1 MAQSTTNQYLS
12 RKLNKLGSM
21 CPVIVRH
28 EFDNQNDKVSAI
40 MSMRS
45 GSNPNKGRP
54 YSAMSKRSANTKTP
68 FAKIE
73 SIRKKGPIS
82 QAMVPIDFE
91 GMEIRQKN
99 NSKHF
104 QPKVKL
110 KTEGLKKVLFNL
122 KRDKEDLDTNLERLE
137 LISNFGETYLKHSS
151 THDSKLMQALNMKAN
166 PVLADTRLKR
176 PATAKTNH
184 LRNVKSEPQFDPT
197 QKKKRP
203 GTAMTQ
209 FKANNTTDGFSNYD
223 IPEND
228 EEGIYYEDNSESR

>member
-1 MAQSTTNQYLS
+1 MAQRTTNQYLS
-12 RKLNKLGSM
+12 KRIDKLGSV

-45 GSNPNKGRP
+45 SSGPRKGRP
-54 YSAMSKRSANTKTP
+54 MSAMTRKPAATNIP

-73 SIRKKGPIS
+73 SIRKKGPLS
-82 QAMVPIDFE
+82 QAMVPLNFE

-99 NSKHF
+99 NCKYF

-122 KRDKEDLDTNLERLE
+122 KRDKEDLDQNLERLE

-151 THDSKLMQALNMKAN
+151 TYDSDLMHQLNMRAN
-166 PVLADTRLKR
+166 PV
-176 PATAKTNH
+176 
-184 LRNVKSEPQFDPT
+184 
-197 QKKKRP
+197 
-203 GTAMTQ
+203 
-209 FKANNTTDGFSNYD
+209 
-223 IPEND
+223 
-228 EEGIYYEDNSESR
+228 